1 MPESSRKLAA
11 IMFTDMIGYTALGQR
26 NESLSLAL
34 VDEQRKLVRPIL
46 ARHNGREVKTIGDAF
61 LVEFPSALDAVRCA
75 YDIQRAIR
83 EFNFSMSPEK
93 KLHVRIG
100 VHLGDVITQE
110 GDISGDA
117 VNVASRI
124 EPLAEDGGVCL
135 TRQVRDSVTGK
146 FDLELQ
152 SMGSKQLK
160 NVMERLEVFKIV
172 MPWSLEDEKGS
183 ETLDK
188 RRIGV
193 LPFRNMSPD
202 ASDEYF
208 AEGMTEELITT
219 LAKIRGLTVI
229 ARTSIM
235 QYKNTTKRISEISK
249 ELGTGTL
256 IEGSVRKSG
265 EKIRITVQLLDSK
278 TESHL
283 WAENYDNKL
292 VDDVFAIQSE
302 IAVKVADELRVKL
315 AGEERVMI
323 EAIPTIVTAAYT
335 LYLKGRHYWNE
346 RSKES
351 VEKAIVYFQ
360 EAVKKDPGF
369 ALGYAGLADCYQ
381 VMARNGLAEYAPSYE
396 KAIEYSTIAL
406 KLDVNLAEAHATRGG
421 TLHYYEHKWDE
432 AEAEFRKAI
441 ELKPSYSSAHQ
452 WYSHVLGQ
460 QRRFDEAGSEIRRA
474 YELDP
479 YSNSINHNLA
489 AYYYF
494 IGEYDKCIEQLWKL
508 NEMHPTNVSPF
519 VGPGP
524 SLIRAYVQKG
534 EYAEAL
540 RLTDNL
546 ARITIGPNQVKLW
559 KAYVFAAMNNQE
571 DGRKLIGEVE
581 TDYKSENISPNVI
594 GIVHFMLG
602 DVDEGFRWFELALSV
617 HDGNMNQLLVDVELK
632 PVRKD
637 PRYAK
642 MLEKVGIRAKISGQQ
657 EKA

>member
-11 IMFTDMIGYTALGQR
+11 IIFTDMIGYTALGQR

-323 EAIPTIVTAAYT
+323 EAIPTMVTAAYT

-642 MLEKVGIRAKISGQQ
+642 MLEEVGIRAKISSQQ